1 MEWYAAA
8 ALLIGS
14 IIGLM
19 AFGIP
24 VAFAF
29 LLTNI
34 MGVFVFSS
42 GWSGLTQIV
51 DNSTSLITTFT
62 LAPIPMFILM
72 GSLFF
77 HTGLAIRV
85 FDALDKLLGRIR
97 GRLCYLTV
105 IGGSLFSTLT
115 GSTMANTAMLGSLLV
130 PEMRRRG
137 YSAHMS
143 MGPILGTGGLAMII
157 PPSSLGVLLASIAN
171 IDVGRLLIAGLL
183 PGVVLAC
190 LYGFII
196 FIQTRIFPDSTPNYD
211 IPSSTLLE
219 KLISVV
225 VNILP
230 MGLVVFMVV
239 GFIILGLT
247 TPTEAAAFG
256 VLGVVI
262 LTIAF
267 RCLTWSSIKTSMTG
281 TIKTAGM
288 VFFILMNSTVFS
300 QLLALSGAS
309 SGMLEFA
316 TGLDLAPFTLLA
328 MMFLIL
334 LALGMFMDQVSMML
348 ITIPIFFPLAQTLGY
363 DLIWFAIIV
372 LIALEMS
379 LTTPPFGLLLFIMIG
394 VAPKGTTLPQ
404 VALAAAPFLFCDA
417 ILVGILVGF
426 PVLALYLPGLMS

>member
-1 MEWYAAA
+1 MEWYEAT

-14 IIGLM
+14 IIAMM

-24 VAFAF
+24 VAFSF

-34 MGVFVFSS
+34 MGIFVFST
-42 GWSGLTQIV
+42 GWHGLVQIV

-85 FDALDKLLGRIR
+85 FDALDKLLGNIR

-130 PEMRRRG
+130 PEMQRRG
-137 YSAHMS
+137 YSRHMS

-183 PGVVLAC
+183 PGLLLAC
-190 LYGFII
+190 LYGFMIY
-196 FIQTRIFPDSTPNYD
+196 IQIRLKPDSTPGYD
-211 IPSSTLLE
+211 IAPSNLRE
-219 KLISVV
+219 KVVSVV

-230 MGLVVFMVV
+230 MGIVVFMVV
-239 GFIILGLT
+239 GFIILGIT

-262 LTIAF
+262 LAIAF
-267 RCLTWSSIKTSMTG
+267 RCLTWEAIKTSLNG

-288 VFFILMNSTVFS
+288 VFFILMNSTIFS
-300 QLLALSGAS
+300 QLLAMSGAS
-309 SGMLEFA
+309 SGLLEFA
-316 TGLDLAPFTLLA
+316 TGLNVAPFTLLTL
-328 MMFLIL
+328 MFLVL
-334 LALGMFMDQVSMML
+334 LSLGMFMDQVSMML
-348 ITIPIFFPLAQTLGY
+348 ITVPIFFPLAQILGY

-404 VALAAAPFLFCDA
+404 VALAAAPFLVCDA
-417 ILVGILVGF
+417 ILVGILVAA
-426 PVLALYLPGLMS
+426 PIVALFLPNLMN

>member
-34 MGVFVFSS
+34 MGVFVFST

-183 PGVVLAC
+183 PGVVLAS

-211 IPSSTLLE
+211 IPSSTLME

-225 VNILP
+225 INIMP
-230 MGLVVFMVV
+230 MGIVVFMVV
-239 GFIILGLT
+239 GFIILGIT

-256 VLGVVI
+256 VLGVV
-262 LTIAF
+262 LLAIAF
-267 RCLTWSSIKTSMTG
+267 RCLTWTSIKTSMTG

-316 TGLDLAPFTLLA
+316 TGLDLAPFTILA

-348 ITIPIFFPLAQTLGY
+348 ITVPIFFPLAQTLGY

-372 LIALEMS
+372 LLALEMS

-404 VALAAAPFLFCDA
+404 VAIAAAPYLLCDA

-426 PVLALYLPGLMS
+426 PVLALYLPGLMG